1 MYLNIS
7 AGYTCTARRGWGG
20 QKITKNTFP
29 SHSITFIP
37 PMQFTQIPS
46 DYAPLDGGVVYAF
59 EAAQSGTHNF
69 RIIDVMSGDE
79 LGVKRFYATA
89 KGRFDATPYLR
100 DRIRFIPAAGS
111 TGFAGADGRSVTIRV
126 ETEGAA
132 TPARTF
138 LPGRTAGRS
147 LEIRTSLPRIR
158 LLGRGECEEITLL
171 GDEPCTA
178 TILVRNGDA
187 VESVTYRD
195 TAGGLRLFRLD
206 TADFPQAE
214 TITLRFGEAG
224 EVEYRIVERPREA
237 HRLAWAGQAG
247 SIEHYTFPIEQLCEV
262 RVAKERICG
271 REGPATV
278 RCEREVRTTLVSAF
292 ETPEMAEALTDI
304 LSAPAVWQAED
315 NGSYTPVDVLSDR
328 VAFRRHGAFSCLEIT
343 IR

>member
-1 MYLNIS
+1 
-7 AGYTCTARRGWGG
+7 
-20 QKITKNTFP
+20 
-29 SHSITFIP
+29 
-37 PMQFTQIPS
+37 MQFTQIPS
-46 DYAPLDGGVVYAF
+46 DYAPLDGGIVYAF

-69 RIIDVMSGDE
+69 RIIDVTSGDE

-89 KGRFDATPYLR
+89 KGRFDIAPYLR
-100 DRIRFIPAAGS
+100 DRIRYTPAAGS
-111 TGFAGADGRSVTIRV
+111 TGFAGADGRSVTVRV
-126 ETEGAA
+126 ETDGAA

-171 GDEPCTA
+171 GDDPCTA
-178 TILVRNGDA
+178 TLLTGNDGT

-195 TAGGLRLFRLD
+195 TVGGLRLFRLD

-224 EVEYRIVERPREA
+224 EVEYRIVERTREA
-237 HRLAWAGQAG
+237 RRLAWVGRAG

-292 ETPEMAEALTDI
+292 ETAETAEALTDI
-304 LSAPAVWQAED
+304 LSAPAVWLVGKE
-315 NGSYTPVDVLSDR
+315 GSHVPVDVLTDR
-328 VAFRRHGAFSCLEIT
+328 AVIRRHGAFSCLEIT